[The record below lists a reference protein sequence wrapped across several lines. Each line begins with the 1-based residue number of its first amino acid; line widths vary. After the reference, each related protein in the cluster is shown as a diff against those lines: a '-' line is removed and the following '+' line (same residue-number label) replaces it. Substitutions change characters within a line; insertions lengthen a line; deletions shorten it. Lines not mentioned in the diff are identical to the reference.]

1 MSEDAV
7 WLSAAKAPVGVRRQ
21 PERNGVGSPT
31 RTALWAQGCTEAALA
46 AGTKVRHWENPPE
59 KVGCRRGAEAPGREA
74 GELHGGGHSARRA
87 FSSLGA
93 DRIHAPPVSPFSG
106 DGPAVFAPGVYLL
119 FLRRRHTS
127 LTCRKRLGI
136 NISQEENAYE
146 ETHRFSAA
154 GIGDGTE
161 PGTHHCLGSREPRR
175 PGSGHRGKHDLR
187 KGRRRCLGWHAGGQ
201 VGGPGSRVHP

>member
-1 MSEDAV
+1 MHRS
-7 WLSAAKAPVGVRRQ
+7 GR
-21 PERNGVGSPT
+21 
-31 RTALWAQGCTEAALA
+31 A
-46 AGTKVRHWENPPE
+46 AGTKVRHWENPSE
-59 KVGCRRGAEAPGREA
+59 KVGCKRGAIGSTARGRRI
-74 GELHGGGHSARRA
+74 ARRRT
-87 FSSLGA
+87 FSAAGVFFVGRRQDPCA
-93 DRIHAPPVSPFSG
+93 AGVSFFRG
-106 DGPAVFAPGVYLL
+106 WTGGFAPGVYLL

-161 PGTHHCLGSREPRR
+161 PGTHHRVGSRGPRR

-201 VGGPGSRVHP
+201 VGGPGSRVLHDGLHRLRPGELFPDRGRQRLHHRDQRPDRR

>member
-1 MSEDAV
+1 MLCGGYRKGRKTARC
-7 WLSAAKAPVGVRRQ
+7 LPK
-21 PERNGVGSPT
+21 RNGVGNPT
-31 RTALWAQGCTEAALA
+31 RTALWAQECTEAALA
-46 AGTKVRHWENPPE
+46 AGTKVRHWGQSPE
-59 KVGCRRGAEAPGREA
+59 KVGCKRGAIGSTARGRRIA
-74 GELHGGGHSARRA
+74 RRRTKARRA

-161 PGTHHCLGSREPRR
+161 PGTHHRVGSRGPRR
-175 PGSGHRGKHDLR
+175 PGSGHRGKTRPTQRPTALPGMAR
-187 KGRRRCLGWHAGGQ
+187 WWTSGWTWFP
-201 VGGPGSRVHP
+201 GPP